1 MRDLIKKVLQENYKN
16 TSWTDGDVTI
26 TISDV
31 EEFLRGTKVINIPV
45 KDIEHLNINKN
56 KVDDDTIKR
65 VMRSDL
71 SFPIIIIKD
80 GGKYTS
86 VLDGNHRLQ
95 KAINTNVEYIQAKVL
110 DLDKSPKVFQD
121 MFSYKR

>member
-1 MRDLIKKVLQENYKN
+1 MRELIKKVLQENYKN
-16 TSWTDGDVTI
+16 TSWTDGSVTI

-45 KDIEHLNINKN
+45 KDIEHLSINKN

-80 GGKYTS
+80 GGGYTS

-95 KAINTNVEYIQAKVL
+95 KAINTNVEYIQVKVL

-121 MFSYKR
+121 MFS

>member
-1 MRDLIKKVLQENYKN
+1 MRDLIKRVLQENYKN
-16 TSWTDGDVTI
+16 TSWTDGDTTI

-31 EEFLRGTKVINIPV
+31 EEFLKDVKVINIPI
-45 KDIEHLNINKN
+45 KDIEHLSINRN

-71 SFPIIIIKD
+71 SYPIIIIKN
-80 GGKYTS
+80 GGEYTS

-110 DLDKSPKVFQD
+110 DLNKSPKVFQD
-121 MFSYKR
+121 MFS

>member
-1 MRDLIKKVLQENYKN
+1 MRHLIKRILQESYKN
-16 TSWTDGDVTI
+16 TSLSDGDVTI

-31 EEFLRGTKVINIPV
+31 EDFLGDNGVIDIPV
-45 KDIEHLNINKN
+45 KDIEHLSINKD
-56 KVDDDTIKR
+56 KVDDGTIKR
-65 VMRSDL
+65 VMGSDL
-71 SFPIIIIKD
+71 SYPIIVIKS
-80 GGKYTS
+80 GGEYTT

-121 MFSYKR
+121 MFSW

>member
-31 EEFLRGTKVINIPV
+31 EDFLRGTKVINIPV

-80 GGKYTS
+80 GGEYTS

-95 KAINTNVEYIQAKVL
+95 KAINTNVVYIQAKVL

-121 MFSYKR
+121 MFS